1 MLDSQSE
8 SSDCDSDL
16 SDSSN
21 EYMSDDLKSSDNSD
35 VSLDGDLWNG
45 SDLDNV

>member
-1 MLDSQSE
+1 MLDSQSVF
-8 SSDCDSDL
+8 SDCDSDL

-21 EYMSDDLKSSDNSD
+21 EDVSDNLKSSDDSD

-45 SDLDNV
+45 SDLDDM